1 MRYKPLLVMLLGALL
16 SWSAPMAAED
26 ENLLDN
32 PGFENMSCNFLGCE
46 VKEWNTQ
53 LGSATANTS
62 DKYEGVQSVQLK
74 ISSSGVNGYINQQVS
89 LPDNEYATGSQFELT
104 IHYKVTTMATG
115 GNLSFDCFWEA
126 AAGGD
131 SEAAAA
137 HEADVLKGEIETA
150 VNSEWQEAKLVTT
163 KPTKT
168 KGLSVG
174 LKFTK
179 GSTVLLDGFS
189 LKYLPPADAFIEVL
203 PTTIPAFSV
212 NIGEPASKTIHV
224 RQGNLSAATTFRI
237 GGDDAKHFK
246 LSATSLAADQSDL
259 DLVITYDPQSTG
271 SHRASLIFDNEAH
284 TAILPDMITLNGVCS
299 DPTKNPEITV
309 SPTTLPTFEAVIGE
323 PVTQKLNV
331 SSANC
336 TDYVYLRVDHVSPAE
351 HGAFTVL
358 ESMIAKNYSTDI
370 TISFSPQAEGEYKS
384 TLTIYSQGAQS
395 VVVSLN
401 GSARK
406 ATEEDIDWKTAFE
419 WNKVTPVTLLN
430 EQFDQISHNK
440 TLVLEGW
447 QNVAALD
454 QRPWWGFDESK
465 TSPVRGDGK
474 YAKATAYQY
483 GKESTG
489 IWETW
494 LVTPPLDYKNAAGK
508 TFTFSVMGEYLPE
521 EPGDTLFHVYYIDPN
536 APGEVF
542 FQDLT
547 ESFDIP
553 LYSDVSMTWRT
564 FFLDLAPYA
573 ETMADVFHIAFRYKG
588 PNGGEGA
595 VTYYVDD
602 VSWGRTDLPEI
613 LVTPAQIIDDA
624 AVPEVKKVIGAI
636 QVSSRN
642 LTGAITLSVEGA
654 NYNRFELS
662 ESELPSEGGECIVSF
677 LGEEE
682 GVHEAYIR
690 LSSPGAPDKFVP
702 MAVLCKKPTGVDS
715 QELKAGSQKMLI
727 DGQLIILKDGKRF
740 TPLGQQVQ

>member
-1 MRYKPLLVMLLGALL
+1 
-16 SWSAPMAAED
+16 MAAED

-212 NIGEPASKTIHV
+212 NIGELASKTIHV

-299 DPTKNPEITV
+299 DPSQQPEITV
-309 SPTTLPTFEAVIGE
+309 NPTTLPTFEAVIGE
-323 PVTQKLNV
+323 TVMQKLNV

-358 ESMIAKNYSTDI
+358 ESMIAKNFSTDI
-370 TISFSPQAEGEYKS
+370 TINFKPQAEGQYQSKI
-384 TLTIYSQGAQS
+384 TIYTQGAQS
-395 VVVSLN
+395 VEITLN

-406 ATEEDIDWKTAFE
+406 ATEEDIDWQTAFE
-419 WNKVTPVTLLN
+419 WNKVTPVALLD
-430 EQFDQISHNK
+430 EGFDNVNHNK
-440 TLVLEGW
+440 TLVLDGW

-454 QRPWWGFDESK
+454 ERPWWGFDESK

-483 GKESTG
+483 AKERTG

-494 LVTPPLDYKNAAGK
+494 LITPPLDYKNAAGK
-508 TFTFSVMGEYLPE
+508 TFKFSVMGEYMPDEPE
-521 EPGDTLFHVYYIDPN
+521 ANEAAFEIYYIDPN
-536 APGEVF
+536 NSEGVM
-542 FQDLT
+542 FQNLT
-547 ESFDIP
+547 ESFSIP
-553 LYSDVSMTWRT
+553 LTADENLQWVT
-564 FFLDLAPYA
+564 FFLDLSDYS
-573 ETMADVFHIAFRYKG
+573 ETVADVFHMGFRYAG
-588 PNGGEGA
+588 PNGGDGA
-595 VTYYVDD
+595 VTYYVDNI
-602 VSWGRTDLPEI
+602 SWGRDDLPEI
-613 LVTPAQIIDDA
+613 KVTPAYVIDSTSI
-624 AVPEVKKVIGAI
+624 VGQNKEISTIKVKG
-636 QVSSRN
+636 SN
-642 LTGAITLSVEGA
+642 LTEGISLSVAGA
-654 NYNRFELS
+654 NYNRFSLS
-662 ESELPSEGGECIVSF
+662 ATELPAEGGDVVISF

-682 GVHEAYIR
+682 GVHEAYVV
-690 LSSPGAPDKFVP
+690 LSSKGAPDKYVP
-702 MAVLCKKPTGVDS
+702 LAVRCNGAPTGVDNTMN
-715 QELKAGSQKMLI
+715 QVQNTKVIKN
-727 DGQLIILKDGKRF
+727 GQLFILRGDKVF
-740 TPLGQQVQ
+740 TPIGQEVQ